1 MLSTISREVQQSTL
15 GKFKFTMECN
25 KDFRFEVSISKD
37 AYKSKEETNA
47 ATASG
52 DEGKARRKALGLT
65 NKICFKEQE
74 VTVEQLLE
82 RVLEGHTFCYRF
94 GEFPPNT
101 DEKTYVRKDGYFTM
115 SGKADSFFK
124 GSYVVGVDIDDTA
137 YESAEEFISK
147 LSLQPTFWY
156 NTLSN
161 KQKDKNKDGILDAR
175 FRMMFVFDRII
186 GDKYFFRYVSSVI
199 HHLIEKDTQEKITDP
214 CGKSCSQYFN
224 GTNYDDSNLT
234 VDFGISNIIYSFS
247 DFQISDSGYLDFLNQ
262 NCDYKESSLT
272 PEIKMDIQVRKCKLL
287 SNVDRYNTLHT
298 TTQRNLLELDK
309 TLQSRM
315 AISDADFDNRMI
327 ISFRRNSFDVFW
339 KKNRYFHHY
348 VYRVERE
355 DGWEYFKDI
364 KYQRCDENY
373 LELPWIK
380 NPIPIGGHR
389 PLVMLSRAVLR
400 RIIEPS
406 MTPTDLLYNLILD
419 REWNFV
425 NTDNK
430 LSLDRMK
437 QIVKDSFAYSVEELK
452 VMYKPM
458 IDNVRERCCKKK
470 FIIHWTCKGKIR
482 ANTLAKE
489 LRWEFLDSIYDRTKS
504 VDENLQIF
512 KDSDLDTELDIGL
525 SRSTLYTY
533 CESRDIHARE
543 SKREAR
549 KQRFFVLHKDGMS
562 LREEVAYLAE
572 KGLKASPPTISK
584 WIKELKKE
592 KSEQAA

>member
-1 MLSTISREVQQSTL
+1 
-15 GKFKFTMECN
+15 MESN
-25 KDFRFEVSISKD
+25 KDFQFEVSISKD

-82 RVLEGHTFCYRF
+82 RVFEGHTFCYLF
-94 GEFPPNT
+94 GGFPPNT

-115 SGKADSFFK
+115 SGKADRFFK
-124 GSYVVGVDIDDTA
+124 GTYIVGVDIDDTT

-156 NTLSN
+156 TTLSN

-186 GDKYFFRYVSSVI
+186 EDKYFFRYVSSVI
-199 HHLIEKDTQEKITDP
+199 HHLIEKDSQEKITDP

-272 PEIKMDIQVRKCKLL
+272 PEIKMDIQVRKCILL
-287 SNVDRYNTLHT
+287 SNVDRYNTNNKT
-298 TTQRNLLELDK
+298 TTQRNLLKLDK
-309 TLQSRM
+309 SIQPRK
-315 AISDADFDNRMI
+315 AISDADFDMRMI
-327 ISFRRNSFDVFW
+327 VSFKNNSFDVFW

-373 LELPWIK
+373 IELPWIK

-389 PLVMLSRAVLR
+389 PLIMLSRAVLR

-437 QIVKDSFAYSVEELK
+437 QIVKDCFAYSVEELK

-504 VDENLQIF
+504 VDENLRIF
-512 KDSDLDTELDIGL
+512 KDSDLDTELDIGI

-533 CESRDIHARE
+533 CESRDINARE
-543 SKREAR
+543 SK
-549 KQRFFVLHKDGMS
+549 KQERLDKLRGLHDDRMS
-562 LREEVAYLAE
+562 LREEVEFLKKHGLAMCQRT
-572 KGLKASPPTISK
+572 LSNY
-584 WIKELKKE
+584 IKELKKE
-592 KSEQAA
+592 EESEQAA

>member
-1 MLSTISREVQQSTL
+1 
-15 GKFKFTMECN
+15 MESN
-25 KDFRFEVSISKD
+25 KDFQFEVSISKD

-82 RVLEGHTFCYRF
+82 RVLEGHTFCYLF
-94 GEFPPNT
+94 GGFPPNT

-115 SGKADSFFK
+115 SGKADRFFK
-124 GSYVVGVDIDDTA
+124 GTYIVGVDIDDTT

-156 NTLSN
+156 TTLSN

-186 GDKYFFRYVSSVI
+186 EDKYFFRYVSSVI
-199 HHLIEKDTQEKITDP
+199 HHLIEKDSQEKITDP

-262 NCDYKESSLT
+262 NCKYKSLT
-272 PEIKMDIQVRKCKLL
+272 PKIKMDIQIRRCALL
-287 SNVDRYNTLHT
+287 SKSNVFINQPT
-298 TTQRNLLELDK
+298 TTTPLHPSALDK
-309 TLQSRM
+309 SAHQKQNSTVVE
-315 AISDADFDNRMI
+315 FDMRLITSYYNF
-327 ISFRRNSFDVFW
+327 SFDEFRKRNSH
-339 KKNRYFHHY
+339 YHHY
-348 VYRVERE
+348 VYRTERA

-364 KYQRCDENY
+364 KYQRCNEDY
-373 LELPWIK
+373 IELLWICEK
-380 NPIPIGGHR
+380 IPIGGHR
-389 PLVMLSRAVLR
+389 PTIILQRAVLR
-400 RIIEPS
+400 RIMEPS

-425 NTDNK
+425 NTDDK
-430 LSLDRMK
+430 LSLQKLKD
-437 QIVKDSFAYSVEELK
+437 IVKVCFTYNIEELK
-452 VMYKPM
+452 VAYKDV
-458 IDNVRERCCKKK
+458 IDFAREKCCKKK

-504 VDENLQIF
+504 VDENLRIF
-512 KDSDLDTELDIGL
+512 KDSDLDTELDLYL
-525 SRSTLYTY
+525 SRNTLYNY
-533 CESRDIHARE
+533 CKGRDIHPRE
-543 SKREAR
+543 IK
-549 KQRFFVLHKDGMS
+549 KQIQLDKLRALHDDRMS
-562 LREEVAYLAE
+562 LREEVE
-572 KGLKASPPTISK
+572 FLKANGLPISMTTLRNY
-584 WIKELKKE
+584 IKRLKE
-592 KSEQAA
+592 EQAA

>member
-1 MLSTISREVQQSTL
+1 
-15 GKFKFTMECN
+15 MESN
-25 KDFRFEVSISKD
+25 KDFQFEVSISKD

-82 RVLEGHTFCYRF
+82 RVLEGHTFCYLF
-94 GEFPPNT
+94 GGFPPNT

-115 SGKADSFFK
+115 SGKADRFFK
-124 GSYVVGVDIDDTA
+124 GTYIVGVDIDDTT
-137 YESAEEFISK
+137 YESAEKFISK

-156 NTLSN
+156 TTLSN

-186 GDKYFFRYVSSVI
+186 EDKYFFRYVSSVI
-199 HHLIEKDTQEKITDP
+199 HHLIEKDSQEKITDP

-262 NCDYKESSLT
+262 NCKYKSLT
-272 PEIKMDIQVRKCKLL
+272 PKIKMDIQIRRCALL
-287 SNVDRYNTLHT
+287 SKSNVFINHT
-298 TTQRNLLELDK
+298 TTTAPLHPSALDK
-309 TLQSRM
+309 SAHQKQNSTVVE
-315 AISDADFDNRMI
+315 FDMRLITSYYNF
-327 ISFRRNSFDVFW
+327 SFDEFRKRNSH
-339 KKNRYFHHY
+339 YHHY
-348 VYRVERE
+348 VYRTERA

-364 KYQRCDENY
+364 KYQRCNEDY
-373 LELPWIK
+373 IELLWICEK
-380 NPIPIGGHR
+380 IPIGGHR
-389 PLVMLSRAVLR
+389 PTIILQRAVLR
-400 RIIEPS
+400 RIMEPS

-425 NTDNK
+425 NTDDK
-430 LSLDRMK
+430 LSLQKLKD
-437 QIVKDSFAYSVEELK
+437 IVKVCFTYNIEELK
-452 VMYKPM
+452 VAYKDV
-458 IDNVRERCCKKK
+458 IDFAREKCCKKK

-504 VDENLQIF
+504 VDENLRIF
-512 KDSDLDTELDIGL
+512 KDSDLDTELDLYL
-525 SRSTLYTY
+525 SRNTLYNY
-533 CESRDIHARE
+533 CKGRDIHPRE
-543 SKREAR
+543 IK
-549 KQRFFVLHKDGMS
+549 KQIQLDKLRALHDDRMS
-562 LREEVAYLAE
+562 LREEVE
-572 KGLKASPPTISK
+572 FLKANGLPISMTTLRNY
-584 WIKELKKE
+584 IKRLKE
-592 KSEQAA
+592 EQAA

>member
-15 GKFKFTMECN
+15 GKFKFTMEIN
-25 KDFRFEVSISKD
+25 TDFRFEVSISKD

-115 SGKADSFFK
+115 SGKADCFFK

-156 NTLSN
+156 TTLSN

-186 GDKYFFRYVSSVI
+186 EDKYFFRYVSSVI
-199 HHLIEKDTQEKITDP
+199 HHLIEKDSQEKITDP

-262 NCDYKESSLT
+262 NCKYKSLT
-272 PEIKMDIQVRKCKLL
+272 PEIKMDIQIRKCILL
-287 SNVDRYNTLHT
+287 SNVDRYNTNNKT
-298 TTQRNLLELDK
+298 TTQRNLLKLDK
-309 TLQSRM
+309 SIQPRK
-315 AISDADFDNRMI
+315 AISDADFDMRMI
-327 ISFRRNSFDVFW
+327 VSFKNNSFDVFW

-437 QIVKDSFAYSVEELK
+437 QIVKDCFAYSVEELK

>member
-1 MLSTISREVQQSTL
+1 
-15 GKFKFTMECN
+15 MESN
-25 KDFRFEVSISKD
+25 KDFQFEVSISKD

-82 RVLEGHTFCYRF
+82 RVLEGHTFCYLF
-94 GEFPPNT
+94 GGFPPNT

-115 SGKADSFFK
+115 SGKADRFFK
-124 GSYVVGVDIDDTA
+124 GTYIVGVDIDDTT

-156 NTLSN
+156 TTLSN

-186 GDKYFFRYVSSVI
+186 EDKYFFRYVSSVI
-199 HHLIEKDTQEKITDP
+199 HHLIEKDSQEKITDP

-272 PEIKMDIQVRKCKLL
+272 PEIKMDIQVRKCILL
-287 SNVDRYNTLHT
+287 SNVDRYNTNNKT
-298 TTQRNLLELDK
+298 TTQRNLLKLDK
-309 TLQSRM
+309 SIQPRK
-315 AISDADFDNRMI
+315 AISDADFDMRMI
-327 ISFRRNSFDVFW
+327 VSFKNNSFDVFW

-373 LELPWIK
+373 IELPWIK

-389 PLVMLSRAVLR
+389 PLIMLSRAVLR

-437 QIVKDSFAYSVEELK
+437 QIVKDCFAYSVEELK
-452 VMYKPM
+452 VMYL
-458 IDNVRERCCKKK
+458 NS
-470 FIIHWTCKGKIR
+470 
-482 ANTLAKE
+482 ATL
-489 LRWEFLDSIYDRTKS
+489 
-504 VDENLQIF
+504 
-512 KDSDLDTELDIGL
+512 
-525 SRSTLYTY
+525 
-533 CESRDIHARE
+533 
-543 SKREAR
+543 
-549 KQRFFVLHKDGMS
+549 
-562 LREEVAYLAE
+562 
-572 KGLKASPPTISK
+572 
-584 WIKELKKE
+584 
-592 KSEQAA
+592 

>member
-15 GKFKFTMECN
+15 GKFKFTMEIN
-25 KDFRFEVSISKD
+25 TDFRFEVSISKD

-82 RVLEGHTFCYRF
+82 RVLEGHTFCYLF
-94 GEFPPNT
+94 GGFPPNT

-115 SGKADSFFK
+115 SGKADCFFK

-147 LSLQPTFWY
+147 LSLHPTFWY
-156 NTLSN
+156 TTFSN

-262 NCDYKESSLT
+262 NCKYKSLT
-272 PEIKMDIQVRKCKLL
+272 PEIKMDIQIRKCILL
-287 SNVDRYNTLHT
+287 SNVDRYNTNNKT
-298 TTQRNLLELDK
+298 TTQRNLLKLDK
-309 TLQSRM
+309 SIQPRK
-315 AISDADFDNRMI
+315 AISDADFDMRMI
-327 ISFRRNSFDVFW
+327 VSFKNNSFDVFW

-373 LELPWIK
+373 IELPWIK

-389 PLVMLSRAVLR
+389 PLIMLSRAVLR

-437 QIVKDSFAYSVEELK
+437 QIVKDCFAYSVEELK

-504 VDENLQIF
+504 VDENLRIF
-512 KDSDLDTELDIGL
+512 KDSDLDTELDIGI

-533 CESRDIHARE
+533 CESRDINARE
-543 SKREAR
+543 SK
-549 KQRFFVLHKDGMS
+549 KQERLDKLRGLHDDRMS
-562 LREEVAYLAE
+562 LREEVEFLKKHGLAMCQRT
-572 KGLKASPPTISK
+572 LSNY
-584 WIKELKKE
+584 IKELKKE
-592 KSEQAA
+592 EETEQAE

>member
-15 GKFKFTMECN
+15 GKFKFTMEIN
-25 KDFRFEVSISKD
+25 TDFRFEVSISKD

-82 RVLEGHTFCYRF
+82 RVLEGHTFCYLF
-94 GEFPPNT
+94 GGFPPNT

-115 SGKADSFFK
+115 SGKADCFFK

-147 LSLQPTFWY
+147 LSLHPTFWY
-156 NTLSN
+156 TTFSN

-262 NCDYKESSLT
+262 NCKYKSLT
-272 PEIKMDIQVRKCKLL
+272 PKIKMDIQIRRCALL
-287 SNVDRYNTLHT
+287 SKSNVFINQPT
-298 TTQRNLLELDK
+298 TTAPLHPSALDK
-309 TLQSRM
+309 SAHQKQNSTVVE
-315 AISDADFDNRMI
+315 FDMRLITSYYNF
-327 ISFRRNSFDVFW
+327 SFDEFRKRNSH
-339 KKNRYFHHY
+339 YHHY
-348 VYRVERE
+348 VYRTERA

-364 KYQRCDENY
+364 KYQRCNEDY
-373 LELPWIK
+373 IELLWICEK
-380 NPIPIGGHR
+380 IPIGGHR
-389 PLVMLSRAVLR
+389 PTIILQRAVLR
-400 RIIEPS
+400 RIMEPS

-425 NTDNK
+425 NTDDK
-430 LSLDRMK
+430 LSLQKLKD
-437 QIVKDSFAYSVEELK
+437 IVKVCFTYNIEELK
-452 VMYKPM
+452 VAYKDV
-458 IDNVRERCCKKK
+458 IDFAREKCGKKK

-504 VDENLQIF
+504 VDENLRIF
-512 KDSDLDTELDIGL
+512 KDSDLDTELDLYL
-525 SRSTLYTY
+525 SRNTLYNY
-533 CESRDIHARE
+533 CKGRDIHPRE
-543 SKREAR
+543 IK
-549 KQRFFVLHKDGMS
+549 KQIQLDKLRALHDDRMS
-562 LREEVAYLAE
+562 LREEVE
-572 KGLKASPPTISK
+572 FLKANGLPISMTTLRNY
-584 WIKELKKE
+584 IKRLKE
-592 KSEQAA
+592 EQAA

>member
-15 GKFKFTMECN
+15 GKFKFTMEIN
-25 KDFRFEVSISKD
+25 TDFRFEVSISKD

-82 RVLEGHTFCYRF
+82 RVLEGHTFCYLF
-94 GEFPPNT
+94 GGFPPNT

-115 SGKADSFFK
+115 SGKADCFFK

-147 LSLQPTFWY
+147 LSLHPTFWY
-156 NTLSN
+156 TTLSN

-199 HHLIEKDTQEKITDP
+199 HHLIEKDTQDKITDP

-262 NCDYKESSLT
+262 NCKYKSLT
-272 PEIKMDIQVRKCKLL
+272 PKIKMDIQIRKCILL
-287 SNVDRYNTLHT
+287 SNVDRYNTNNKT
-298 TTQRNLLELDK
+298 TTQRNLLKLDK
-309 TLQSRM
+309 SIQPRK
-315 AISDADFDNRMI
+315 AISDADFDMRMI
-327 ISFRRNSFDVFW
+327 VSFKNNSFDVFW

-373 LELPWIK
+373 IESPWIK

-389 PLVMLSRAVLR
+389 PLIMLSRAVLR

-437 QIVKDSFAYSVEELK
+437 QIVKDCFAYSVEELK

-504 VDENLQIF
+504 VDENLRIF
-512 KDSDLDTELDIGL
+512 KDSDLDTELDIGI

-533 CESRDIHARE
+533 CESRDINARE
-543 SKREAR
+543 SK
-549 KQRFFVLHKDGMS
+549 KQERLDKLRGLHDDRMS
-562 LREEVAYLAE
+562 LREEVEFL
-572 KGLKASPPTISK
+572 KKHGLVMCQRTLSNY
-584 WIKELKKE
+584 IKELKKE
-592 KSEQAA
+592 EETEQAE

>member
-15 GKFKFTMECN
+15 GKFKFTMEIN
-25 KDFRFEVSISKD
+25 TDFRFEVSISKD

-82 RVLEGHTFCYRF
+82 RVLEGHTFCYLF
-94 GEFPPNT
+94 GGFPPNT

-262 NCDYKESSLT
+262 NCKYKSLT
-272 PEIKMDIQVRKCKLL
+272 PEIKMDIQIRKCILL
-287 SNVDRYNTLHT
+287 SNVDRYNTNNKT
-298 TTQRNLLELDK
+298 TTQRNLLKLDK
-309 TLQSRM
+309 SIQPRK
-315 AISDADFDNRMI
+315 AISDADFDMRMI
-327 ISFRRNSFDVFW
+327 VSFKNNSFDVFW

-373 LELPWIK
+373 IELPWIK

-389 PLVMLSRAVLR
+389 PLIMLSRAVLR

-437 QIVKDSFAYSVEELK
+437 QIVKDCFAYSVEELK

-504 VDENLQIF
+504 VDENLRIF
-512 KDSDLDTELDIGL
+512 KDSDLDTELDIGI

>member
-1 MLSTISREVQQSTL
+1 
-15 GKFKFTMECN
+15 MEIN
-25 KDFRFEVSISKD
+25 TDFRFEVSISKD

-82 RVLEGHTFCYRF
+82 RVLEGHTFCYLF
-94 GEFPPNT
+94 GGFPPNT

-115 SGKADSFFK
+115 SGKADCFFK

-147 LSLQPTFWY
+147 LSLHPTFWY
-156 NTLSN
+156 TTFSN

-262 NCDYKESSLT
+262 NCKYKSLT
-272 PEIKMDIQVRKCKLL
+272 PEIKMDIQIRKCILL
-287 SNVDRYNTLHT
+287 SNVDRYNTNNKT
-298 TTQRNLLELDK
+298 TTQRNLLKLDK
-309 TLQSRM
+309 SIQPRK
-315 AISDADFDNRMI
+315 AISDADFDMRMI
-327 ISFRRNSFDVFW
+327 VSFKNNSFDVFW

-373 LELPWIK
+373 IELPWIK

-389 PLVMLSRAVLR
+389 PLIMLSRAVLR

-437 QIVKDSFAYSVEELK
+437 QIVKDCFAYSVEELK

-504 VDENLQIF
+504 VDENLRIF
-512 KDSDLDTELDIGL
+512 KDSDLDTELDIGI

-533 CESRDIHARE
+533 CESRDINARE
-543 SKREAR
+543 SK
-549 KQRFFVLHKDGMS
+549 KQERLDKLRGLHDDRMS
-562 LREEVAYLAE
+562 LREEVEFLKKHGLAMCQRT
-572 KGLKASPPTISK
+572 LSNY
-584 WIKELKKE
+584 IKELKKE
-592 KSEQAA
+592 EETEQAE

>member
-15 GKFKFTMECN
+15 GKFKFTMEIN
-25 KDFRFEVSISKD
+25 TDFRFEVSISKD

-94 GEFPPNT
+94 GGFPPNT

-161 KQKDKNKDGILDAR
+161 TQKDKNKDGILDAR

-287 SNVDRYNTLHT
+287 SNVDRYNPQ
-298 TTQRNLLELDK
+298 TQH
-309 TLQSRM
+309 S
-315 AISDADFDNRMI
+315 I
-327 ISFRRNSFDVFW
+327 I
-339 KKNRYFHHY
+339 Y
-348 VYRVERE
+348 
-355 DGWEYFKDI
+355 
-364 KYQRCDENY
+364 
-373 LELPWIK
+373 
-380 NPIPIGGHR
+380 
-389 PLVMLSRAVLR
+389 
-400 RIIEPS
+400 
-406 MTPTDLLYNLILD
+406 
-419 REWNFV
+419 
-425 NTDNK
+425 
-430 LSLDRMK
+430 
-437 QIVKDSFAYSVEELK
+437 
-452 VMYKPM
+452 
-458 IDNVRERCCKKK
+458 
-470 FIIHWTCKGKIR
+470 
-482 ANTLAKE
+482 
-489 LRWEFLDSIYDRTKS
+489 
-504 VDENLQIF
+504 
-512 KDSDLDTELDIGL
+512 
-525 SRSTLYTY
+525 
-533 CESRDIHARE
+533 
-543 SKREAR
+543 
-549 KQRFFVLHKDGMS
+549 
-562 LREEVAYLAE
+562 
-572 KGLKASPPTISK
+572 
-584 WIKELKKE
+584 
-592 KSEQAA
+592 

>member
-1 MLSTISREVQQSTL
+1 
-15 GKFKFTMECN
+15 MESN
-25 KDFRFEVSISKD
+25 KDFQFEVSISKD

-82 RVLEGHTFCYRF
+82 RVLEGHTFCYLF
-94 GEFPPNT
+94 GGFPPNT

-115 SGKADSFFK
+115 SGKADRFFK
-124 GSYVVGVDIDDTA
+124 GTYIVGVDIDDTT

-156 NTLSN
+156 TTLSN

-186 GDKYFFRYVSSVI
+186 EDKYFFRYVSSVI
-199 HHLIEKDTQEKITDP
+199 HHLIEKDSQEKITDP

-272 PEIKMDIQVRKCKLL
+272 PEIKMDIQVRKCILL
-287 SNVDRYNTLHT
+287 SNVDRYNTNNKT
-298 TTQRNLLELDK
+298 TTQRNLLKLDK
-309 TLQSRM
+309 SIQPRK
-315 AISDADFDNRMI
+315 AISDADFDMRMI
-327 ISFRRNSFDVFW
+327 VSFKNNSFDVFW

-373 LELPWIK
+373 IELPWIK

-389 PLVMLSRAVLR
+389 PLIMLSRAVLR

-437 QIVKDSFAYSVEELK
+437 QIVKDCFAYSVEELK

-504 VDENLQIF
+504 VDENLRIF
-512 KDSDLDTELDIGL
+512 KDSDLDTELDIGI

-533 CESRDIHARE
+533 CESRDINARE
-543 SKREAR
+543 SK
-549 KQRFFVLHKDGMS
+549 KQERLDKLRGLHDDRMS
-562 LREEVAYLAE
+562 LREEVEFLKKHGLAMCQRT
-572 KGLKASPPTISK
+572 LSNY
-584 WIKELKKE
+584 IKELKKE
-592 KSEQAA
+592 EESEQAA

>member
-15 GKFKFTMECN
+15 GKFKFTMEIN
-25 KDFRFEVSISKD
+25 TDFRFEVSISKD

-115 SGKADSFFK
+115 SGKADRFFK
-124 GSYVVGVDIDDTA
+124 GTYIVGVDIDDTT

-156 NTLSN
+156 TTLSN
-161 KQKDKNKDGILDAR
+161 KLNDKNKDGILDAR

-247 DFQISDSGYLDFLNQ
+247 DFQISDSGYLDFLKQ

-287 SNVDRYNTLHT
+287 SNVDRYNTIHT

-327 ISFRRNSFDVFW
+327 ISFRRNSFDDFR
-339 KKNRYFHHY
+339 KNNSYFHHF

-364 KYQRCDENY
+364 KYQRCNEDY
-373 LELPWIK
+373 IELLWICEK
-380 NPIPIGGHR
+380 IPIGGHR
-389 PLVMLSRAVLR
+389 PTIILQRAVLR
-400 RIIEPS
+400 RIMEPS

-425 NTDNK
+425 NTDDK
-430 LSLDRMK
+430 LSLQKLKD
-437 QIVKDSFAYSVEELK
+437 IVKVCFTYNIEELK
-452 VMYKPM
+452 VAYKDV
-458 IDNVRERCCKKK
+458 IDFARAKCCKKK

-504 VDENLQIF
+504 VDENLRIF
-512 KDSDLDTELDIGL
+512 KDSDLDTELDLYL
-525 SRSTLYTY
+525 SRNTLYNY
-533 CESRDIHARE
+533 CKGRDIHPRE
-543 SKREAR
+543 IK
-549 KQRFFVLHKDGMS
+549 KQIQLDKLRALHDDRMS
-562 LREEVAYLAE
+562 LREEVE
-572 KGLKASPPTISK
+572 FLKANGLPISMTTLRNY
-584 WIKELKKE
+584 IKRLKE
-592 KSEQAA
+592 EQAA

>member
-1 MLSTISREVQQSTL
+1 
-15 GKFKFTMECN
+15 MEIN
-25 KDFRFEVSISKD
+25 KDFRIAVSISKD

-82 RVLEGHTFCYRF
+82 RVLEGHTFCYLF
-94 GEFPPNT
+94 GGFPPNT

-115 SGKADSFFK
+115 SGKADRFFK
-124 GSYVVGVDIDDTA
+124 GTYIVGVDIDDTT

-156 NTLSN
+156 TTFSN

-199 HHLIEKDTQEKITDP
+199 HHLIEKDSQEKITDP

-287 SNVDRYNTLHT
+287 SNVDRYNTNNKT
-298 TTQRNLLELDK
+298 TTQRNLLKLDK
-309 TLQSRM
+309 SIQPRK
-315 AISDADFDNRMI
+315 AISDADFDMRMI
-327 ISFRRNSFDVFW
+327 VSFKNNSFDVFW

-437 QIVKDSFAYSVEELK
+437 QIVKDCFAYSVEELK

-504 VDENLQIF
+504 VDENLRIF
-512 KDSDLDTELDIGL
+512 KDSDLDTELDIGI

-533 CESRDIHARE
+533 CESRDINARE
-543 SKREAR
+543 SK
-549 KQRFFVLHKDGMS
+549 KQERLDKLRGLHDDRMS
-562 LREEVAYLAE
+562 LREEVEFLKKHGLAMCQRT
-572 KGLKASPPTISK
+572 LSNY
-584 WIKELKKE
+584 IKELKKE
-592 KSEQAA
+592 EESEQAA

>member
-1 MLSTISREVQQSTL
+1 
-15 GKFKFTMECN
+15 MECN

-47 ATASG
+47 AIASG

-82 RVLEGHTFCYRF
+82 RVLEGHTFCYLF
-94 GEFPPNT
+94 GGFPPNT

-115 SGKADSFFK
+115 SGKADRFFK
-124 GSYVVGVDIDDTA
+124 GTYIVGVDIDDTT

-156 NTLSN
+156 TTFSN

-175 FRMMFVFDRII
+175 FSMMFVFDRII

-199 HHLIEKDTQEKITDP
+199 HPVIEKEPQEKITDQY
-214 CGKSCSQYFN
+214 GKSCSQYFN

-262 NCDYKESSLT
+262 NCKYKSLT
-272 PEIKMDIQVRKCKLL
+272 PKIKMDIQIRKCILL
-287 SNVDRYNTLHT
+287 SNVDRYNTNNKT
-298 TTQRNLLELDK
+298 TTQRNLLKLDK
-309 TLQSRM
+309 SIQPRK
-315 AISDADFDNRMI
+315 AISDADFDMRMI
-327 ISFRRNSFDVFW
+327 VSFKNNSFDVFW

-437 QIVKDSFAYSVEELK
+437 QIVKDCFAYSVEELK

-504 VDENLQIF
+504 VDENLRIF
-512 KDSDLDTELDIGL
+512 KDSDLDTELDIGI

-533 CESRDIHARE
+533 CESRDINARE
-543 SKREAR
+543 SK
-549 KQRFFVLHKDGMS
+549 KQERLDKLRGLHDDRMS
-562 LREEVAYLAE
+562 LREEVEFLKKHGLAMCQRT
-572 KGLKASPPTISK
+572 LSNY
-584 WIKELKKE
+584 IKELKKE
-592 KSEQAA
+592 EESEQAA

>member
-115 SGKADSFFK
+115 SGKADCFFK

-262 NCDYKESSLT
+262 NCKYKSLT
-272 PEIKMDIQVRKCKLL
+272 PEIKMDIQIRKCILL
-287 SNVDRYNTLHT
+287 SNVDRYNTNNKT
-298 TTQRNLLELDK
+298 TTQRNLLKLDK
-309 TLQSRM
+309 SIQPRK
-315 AISDADFDNRMI
+315 AISDADFDMRMI
-327 ISFRRNSFDVFW
+327 VSFKNNSFDVFW

-373 LELPWIK
+373 IELPWIK

-389 PLVMLSRAVLR
+389 PLIMLSRAVLR

-437 QIVKDSFAYSVEELK
+437 QIVKDCFAYSVEELK

-504 VDENLQIF
+504 VDENLRIF
-512 KDSDLDTELDIGL
+512 KDSDLDTELDIGI

-533 CESRDIHARE
+533 CESRDINARE
-543 SKREAR
+543 SK
-549 KQRFFVLHKDGMS
+549 KQERLDKLRGLHDDRMS
-562 LREEVAYLAE
+562 LREEVEFL
-572 KGLKASPPTISK
+572 KKHGLVMCQRTLSNY
-584 WIKELKKE
+584 IKELKKE
-592 KSEQAA
+592 EETEQAE

>member
-15 GKFKFTMECN
+15 GKFKFTMEIN
-25 KDFRFEVSISKD
+25 TDFRFEVSISKD

-82 RVLEGHTFCYRF
+82 RVLEGHTFCYLF
-94 GEFPPNT
+94 GGFPPNT

-115 SGKADSFFK
+115 SGKADCFFK

-147 LSLQPTFWY
+147 LSLHPTFWY
-156 NTLSN
+156 TTFSN

-262 NCDYKESSLT
+262 NCKYKSLT
-272 PEIKMDIQVRKCKLL
+272 PKIKMDIQIRKCILL
-287 SNVDRYNTLHT
+287 SNVDRYNTNNKT
-298 TTQRNLLELDK
+298 TTQRNLLKLDK
-309 TLQSRM
+309 SIQPRK
-315 AISDADFDNRMI
+315 AISDADFDMRMI
-327 ISFRRNSFDVFW
+327 VSFKNNSFDVFW

-373 LELPWIK
+373 IELPWIK

-389 PLVMLSRAVLR
+389 PLIMLSRAVLR

-437 QIVKDSFAYSVEELK
+437 QIVKDCFAYSVEELK

-504 VDENLQIF
+504 VDENLRIF
-512 KDSDLDTELDIGL
+512 KDSDLDTELDIGI

-533 CESRDIHARE
+533 CESRDINARE
-543 SKREAR
+543 SK
-549 KQRFFVLHKDGMS
+549 KQERLDKLRGLHDDRMS
-562 LREEVAYLAE
+562 LREEVEFLKKHGLAMCQRT
-572 KGLKASPPTISK
+572 LSNY
-584 WIKELKKE
+584 IKELKKE
-592 KSEQAA
+592 EETEQAE

>member
-15 GKFKFTMECN
+15 GKFKFTMEIN
-25 KDFRFEVSISKD
+25 TDFRFEVSISKD

-115 SGKADSFFK
+115 SGKADRFFK
-124 GSYVVGVDIDDTA
+124 GTYIVGVDIDDTT

-156 NTLSN
+156 TTLSN

-262 NCDYKESSLT
+262 NCKYKSLT
-272 PEIKMDIQVRKCKLL
+272 PKIKMDIQIRRCALL
-287 SNVDRYNTLHT
+287 SKSNVFINQPT
-298 TTQRNLLELDK
+298 TTTPLHPSALDK
-309 TLQSRM
+309 SAHQKQNSTVVE
-315 AISDADFDNRMI
+315 FDMRLITSYYNF
-327 ISFRRNSFDVFW
+327 SFDEFRKRNSH
-339 KKNRYFHHY
+339 YHHY
-348 VYRVERE
+348 VYRTERA

-364 KYQRCDENY
+364 KYQRCNEDY
-373 LELPWIK
+373 IELLWICEK
-380 NPIPIGGHR
+380 IPIGGHR
-389 PLVMLSRAVLR
+389 PTIILQRAVLR
-400 RIIEPS
+400 RIMEPS

-425 NTDNK
+425 NTDDK
-430 LSLDRMK
+430 LSLQKLKD
-437 QIVKDSFAYSVEELK
+437 IVKVCFTYNIEELK
-452 VMYKPM
+452 VAYKDV
-458 IDNVRERCCKKK
+458 IDFAREKCCKKK

-504 VDENLQIF
+504 VDENLRIF
-512 KDSDLDTELDIGL
+512 KDSDLDTELDLYL
-525 SRSTLYTY
+525 SRNTLYNY
-533 CESRDIHARE
+533 CKGRDIHPRE
-543 SKREAR
+543 IK
-549 KQRFFVLHKDGMS
+549 KQIQLDKLRALHDDRMS
-562 LREEVAYLAE
+562 LREEVEFLKE
-572 KGLKASPPTISK
+572 NGLPISMTTLRNY
-584 WIKELKKE
+584 IKRLKE
-592 KSEQAA
+592 EQAA